1 MKTRTWKLQ
10 SLNTIIVCMVSFM
23 LFNFLTTVS
32 LNIFIPAVAELKGMD
47 TAPLYNANTIGNL
60 VSVIFALCVGMISKG
75 FSLKFLTVVGLFTG
89 GISYILIPLVPAGMT
104 GIFIATNYIATM
116 LYAQITVGAR
126 IGNWY
131 PRRKGE
137 ILGIVTAVIIVS
149 SLLWLPLFSRASGK
163 FGITAAMMVVGMIVI
178 SLAVIGIFVIK
189 DRPQDV
195 GLYPENATDEEM
207 TRCVDAKEQTEDST
221 DWTYLDLLKK
231 PRFVLFSIG
240 WGLSM
245 PGMMGLSVAIIPIM
259 TAKGLSPERAVTV
272 AAFAGLFQLMG
283 SLVSGFLD
291 TRVGQRFVI
300 TLFLGLEVLGLA
312 IFGFAPDGLVALMV
326 AGYYVVMFMM
336 GAPNNLQPSSYL
348 TMAGGGG
355 RAYMVFYSLATAI
368 ASILR
373 ALASSILA
381 FSTSNFGGS
390 YTFAMMVF
398 LAGSVLSLILLNV
411 CGFKKLEK

>member
-1 MKTRTWKLQ
+1 MKTRSWKLQ
-10 SLNTIIVCMVSFM
+10 SLNTVIVCMVSFM

-32 LNIFIPAVAELKGMD
+32 LNIFIPAVAKLKEMD

-60 VSVIFALCVGMISKG
+60 VSVIFALFVGVISKR
-75 FSLKFLTVVGLFTG
+75 FSLKFLTVLGLLAG

-149 SLLWLPLFSRASGK
+149 SLLWLPLFSKASGK
-163 FGITAAMMVVGMIVI
+163 FGITAAMVAVGIIVI
-178 SLAVIGIFVIK
+178 SLAVIGSFVIK

-195 GLYPENATDEEM
+195 GLYPENATDDKM
-207 TRCVDAKEQTEDST
+207 TCGNAKEQTEDST

-259 TAKGLSPERAVTV
+259 TAKGLSPQRAVTV

-291 TRVGQRFVI
+291 TRVGQRFVV

-312 IFGFAPDGLVALMV
+312 VFGFAPDGLVALMV
-326 AGYYVVMFMM
+326 AGYYLVMFMM

-355 RAYMVFYSLATAI
+355 STYMVFYSLATAI
-368 ASILR
+368 ASVLR
-373 ALASSILA
+373 ALAILTA
-381 FSTSNFGGS
+381 PIP
-390 YTFAMMVF
+390 
-398 LAGSVLSLILLNV
+398 LP
-411 CGFKKLEK
+411 

>member
-1 MKTRTWKLQ
+1 MKTRSWKLQ
-10 SLNTIIVCMVSFM
+10 SLNTVIVCMVSFM

-32 LNIFIPAVAELKGMD
+32 LNIFIPAVAKLKEMD

-60 VSVIFALCVGMISKG
+60 VSVVFALFVGVISKR
-75 FSLKFLTVVGLFTG
+75 FSLKYLTVLGLLAG

-149 SLLWLPLFSRASGK
+149 SLLWLPLFSKASGK
-163 FGITAAMMVVGMIVI
+163 FGITAAMVAVGIIVI
-178 SLAVIGIFVIK
+178 SLAVIGSFVIK

-195 GLYPENATDEEM
+195 GLYPENATDDKM
-207 TRCVDAKEQTEDST
+207 ARCGSAKEQTEDST

-259 TAKGLSPERAVTV
+259 TAKGLSPQRAVTV

-312 IFGFAPDGLVALMV
+312 VFGFAPDGLVALMV
-326 AGYYVVMFMM
+326 AGYYLVMFMM

-355 RAYMVFYSLATAI
+355 STYMVFYSLATAI
-368 ASILR
+368 ASVLR

-381 FSTSNFGGS
+381 FSTSNFDGS

>member
-1 MKTRTWKLQ
+1 MKTRSWKLQ
-10 SLNTIIVCMVSFM
+10 SLNTVIVCMVSFM

-32 LNIFIPAVAELKGMD
+32 LNIFIPAVAKLKEMD

-60 VSVIFALCVGMISKG
+60 VSVIFALFVGVISKR
-75 FSLKFLTVVGLFTG
+75 FSLKFLTVLGLLAG

-149 SLLWLPLFSRASGK
+149 SLLWLPLFSKASGK
-163 FGITAAMMVVGMIVI
+163 FGITAAMVAVGIIVI
-178 SLAVIGIFVIK
+178 SLAVIGSFVIK

-195 GLYPENATDEEM
+195 GLYPENATDDKM
-207 TRCVDAKEQTEDST
+207 TCGNAKEQTEDST

-259 TAKGLSPERAVTV
+259 TAKGLSPQRAVTV

-291 TRVGQRFVI
+291 TRVGQRFVV

-312 IFGFAPDGLVALMV
+312 VFGFAPDGLVALMV
-326 AGYYVVMFMM
+326 AGYYLVMFMM

-355 RAYMVFYSLATAI
+355 STYMVFYSLATAI
-368 ASILR
+368 ASVLR

-381 FSTSNFGGS
+381 FSTSNFDGS

-398 LAGSVLSLILLNV
+398 LAGSVLSLVLLNV

>member
-1 MKTRTWKLQ
+1 MKTRSWKLQ
-10 SLNTIIVCMVSFM
+10 SLNTVIVCMVSFM

-32 LNIFIPAVAELKGMD
+32 LNIFIPAVAKLKEMD

-60 VSVIFALCVGMISKG
+60 VSVVFALFVGVISKR
-75 FSLKFLTVVGLFTG
+75 FSLKFLTVLGLLAG

-149 SLLWLPLFSRASGK
+149 SLLWLPLFSKASGK
-163 FGITAAMMVVGMIVI
+163 FGIAAAMVAVGIIVI
-178 SLAVIGIFVIK
+178 SLAVIGSFVIK

-195 GLYPENATDEEM
+195 GLYPENATDDKM
-207 TRCVDAKEQTEDST
+207 TCGSAKEQTEDST

-259 TAKGLSPERAVTV
+259 TAKGLSPQRAVTV

-283 SLVSGFLD
+283 SLVSGVLD
-291 TRVGQRFVI
+291 TRVGQRFVV

-312 IFGFAPDGLVALMV
+312 VFGFAPDGLVALMV
-326 AGYYVVMFMM
+326 AGYYLVMFMM

-355 RAYMVFYSLATAI
+355 STYMVFYSLATAI
-368 ASILR
+368 ASVLR

-381 FSTSNFGGS
+381 FSTSNFDGS

-411 CGFKKLEK
+411 CSFKKLEK

>member
-1 MKTRTWKLQ
+1 MKTRSWKLQ
-10 SLNTIIVCMVSFM
+10 SLNTVIVCMVSFM

-32 LNIFIPAVAELKGMD
+32 LNIFIPAVAKLKEMD

-60 VSVIFALCVGMISKG
+60 VSVVFALFVGVISKR
-75 FSLKFLTVVGLFTG
+75 FSLKYLTVLGLLAG

-149 SLLWLPLFSRASGK
+149 SLLWLPLFSKASGK
-163 FGITAAMMVVGMIVI
+163 FGITAAMVAVGIIVI
-178 SLAVIGIFVIK
+178 SLAVIGSFVIK

-195 GLYPENATDEEM
+195 GLYPENATDDKM
-207 TRCVDAKEQTEDST
+207 TCGNAKEQTEDST

-259 TAKGLSPERAVTV
+259 TAKGLSPQRAVTV

-291 TRVGQRFVI
+291 TRVGQRFVV

-312 IFGFAPDGLVALMV
+312 VFGFAPDGLVALMV
-326 AGYYVVMFMM
+326 AGYYLVMFMM

-355 RAYMVFYSLATAI
+355 STYMVFYSLATAI
-368 ASILR
+368 ASVLR

-381 FSTSNFGGS
+381 FSTSNFDGS

-398 LAGSVLSLILLNV
+398 LAGSVLSLVLLNV

>member
-1 MKTRTWKLQ
+1 MKTRSWKLQ

-32 LNIFIPAVAELKGMD
+32 LNIFISAVAKLKGMD

-60 VSVIFALCVGMISKG
+60 VSVVFALCVGVISKR
-75 FSLKFLTVVGLFTG
+75 FSLKFLTVLGLFMG
-89 GISYILIPLVPAGMT
+89 RGISYILIPLVPAEMT

-116 LYAQITVGAR
+116 LYAQITVGAKT
-126 IGNWY
+126 GNWY

-149 SLLWLPLFSRASGK
+149 SLLRLPLFSRASGR
-163 FGITAAMMVVGMIVI
+163 FGITAAMMAVGVIVI
-178 SLAVIGIFVIK
+178 LLAVVGIFVIK

-195 GLYPENATDEEM
+195 GLYPENAADEKM
-207 TRCVDAKEQTEDST
+207 ARCVDAKEQAEDST
-221 DWTYLDLLKK
+221 GWTYLDCLKK

-245 PGMMGLSVAIIPIM
+245 SGMMGLSVAIIPIM

-312 IFGFAPDGLVALMV
+312 IFGFAPDGLTALMV
-326 AGYYVVMFMM
+326 AGYYLVMFMM
-336 GAPNNLQPSSYL
+336 GAPNNL
-348 TMAGGGG
+348 
-355 RAYMVFYSLATAI
+355 
-368 ASILR
+368 
-373 ALASSILA
+373 
-381 FSTSNFGGS
+381 
-390 YTFAMMVF
+390 
-398 LAGSVLSLILLNV
+398 
-411 CGFKKLEK
+411 